1 MKRLIAYFVTGMRT
15 GSFFYLGLVLLAH
28 IFPSIIYPAFNVR
41 NILAIFLMSGTMGI
55 LSVMIEEL
63 EFLAYSLRVVLHLLV
78 TAVILV
84 LTCLFFGWGVALLR
98 PVNWLI
104 FLLIYGLIWLYQI
117 WETYKQTQKINQAL
131 KDKRKHVASLE
142 S

>member
-28 IFPSIIYPAFNVR
+28 IFRSIIYPTLNSR
-41 NILAIFLMSGTMGI
+41 NILAIFLMSGIMGI

-63 EFLAYSLRVVLHLLV
+63 EFLTYSVRVVLHLLV

>member
-28 IFPSIIYPAFNVR
+28 IFPSIIYPTFNSR
-41 NILAIFLMSGTMGI
+41 NILAIFLMSGIMGI

-63 EFLAYSLRVVLHLLV
+63 EFLTYSVRVVLHLLV

>member
-28 IFPSIIYPAFNVR
+28 IFPSIIYPTFNVR
-41 NILAIFLMSGTMGI
+41 NILAIFLMSGIMGI

-63 EFLAYSLRVVLHLLV
+63 EFLAYSIRVVLHLLV

-84 LTCLFFGWGVALLR
+84 LTCLFFGWGVALLS

-117 WETYKQTQKINQAL
+117 WQTYKQTQKINQAL

>member
-1 MKRLIAYFVTGMRT
+1 MVI
-15 GSFFYLGLVLLAH
+15 
-28 IFPSIIYPAFNVR
+28 
-41 NILAIFLMSGTMGI
+41 LMSGTMGI

-84 LTCLFFGWGVALLR
+84 LTCLFFGWGVALLS
-98 PVNWLI
+98 PVHWLI

-117 WETYKQTQKINQAL
+117 WQTHKQTQKINQAL

-142 S
+142 F

>member
-1 MKRLIAYFVTGMRT
+1 M
-15 GSFFYLGLVLLAH
+15 VLW
-28 IFPSIIYPAFNVR
+28 
-41 NILAIFLMSGTMGI
+41 
-55 LSVMIEEL
+55 EL
-63 EFLAYSLRVVLHLLV
+63 EFLAYSIRVVLHLLV

-98 PVNWLI
+98 PVHWLI

-117 WETYKQTQKINQAL
+117 WQTHKQTQKINQAL

-142 S
+142 F

>member
-15 GSFFYLGLVLLAH
+15 GSFFYLGLVLLAQ
-28 IFPSIIYPAFNVR
+28 IFPSIIYPTLNSR

-63 EFLAYSLRVVLHLLV
+63 EFLAYSIRVVLHLLV
-78 TAVILV
+78 TAVIFV

>member
-41 NILAIFLMSGTMGI
+41 NILAIFLMSGTMGV

-63 EFLAYSLRVVLHLLV
+63 EFLAYSIRVVLHLLV

-84 LTCLFFGWGVALLR
+84 LTCLFFGWGVAFLS
-98 PVNWLI
+98 PVHWLI

-117 WETYKQTQKINQAL
+117 WQTHKQTQKINQAL

-142 S
+142 Y

>member
-41 NILAIFLMSGTMGI
+41 TILAIFFMSGTMGV

-63 EFLAYSLRVVLHLLV
+63 EFLAYSIRVVLHLLV

-84 LTCLFFGWGVALLR
+84 LTCLFFGWGVALLS
-98 PVNWLI
+98 PVQWFI
-104 FLLIYGLIWLYQI
+104 FMLIYGRIWRYQI
-117 WETYKQTQKINQAL
+117 WQTHKQTQKINQAL

>member
-28 IFPSIIYPAFNVR
+28 IFPSIIYPTFNVR

-84 LTCLFFGWGVALLR
+84 LTCLFFGWGSIRFGKPTSKPRRLTKL
-98 PVNWLI
+98 
-104 FLLIYGLIWLYQI
+104 
-117 WETYKQTQKINQAL
+117 
-131 KDKRKHVASLE
+131 
-142 S
+142 

>member
-84 LTCLFFGWGVALLR
+84 LTCLFFGWGVALLS
-98 PVNWLI
+98 PVHWLI
-104 FLLIYGLIWLYQI
+104 FFLIYGLIWLYQI
-117 WETYKQTQKINQAL
+117 WQTHKQTQKINQAL
-131 KDKRKHVASLE
+131 EDKRKHVASLE
-142 S
+142 F

>member
-1 MKRLIAYFVTGMRT
+1 
-15 GSFFYLGLVLLAH
+15 
-28 IFPSIIYPAFNVR
+28 
-41 NILAIFLMSGTMGI
+41 MGI

-63 EFLAYSLRVVLHLLV
+63 EFLTYSVRVVLHLLV

-84 LTCLFFGWGVALLR
+84 LTCLFFGWGVALLS

-117 WETYKQTQKINQAL
+117 WQTYKQTQKINQAL
-131 KDKRKHVASLE
+131 KDKRKHVASIE

>member
-41 NILAIFLMSGTMGI
+41 NILAIFLMGGTMGV

-63 EFLAYSLRVVLHLLV
+63 EFLAYSIRVVLHLLV

-84 LTCLFFGWGVALLR
+84 LTCLFFGWGVALLN
-98 PVNWLI
+98 PVQWFI
-104 FLLIYGLIWLYQI
+104 LLFIYCLIWLYQI
-117 WETYKQTQKINQAL
+117 WQTHKQTQKINQAL

>member
-1 MKRLIAYFVTGMRT
+1 MKRLIAYFVTGMQT
-15 GSFFYLGLVLLAH
+15 GSFFYLWLVLIDQ
-28 IFPSIIYPAFNVR
+28 IFPSIIYPTLNSR

-63 EFLAYSLRVVLHLLV
+63 EFLAYSIRVVLHLLV

-84 LTCLFFGWGVALLR
+84 LTCLFFGWGVAFLS
-98 PVNWLI
+98 PVHWFI

-117 WETYKQTQKINQAL
+117 RQTHKQTQKINQAL

-142 S
+142 Y